1 MIRNDFPAAAFASV
15 RDRVASFFAFVLI
28 LCLIPGNLQA
38 GAPEIGVEQ
47 AAVAVPDGGAKSLGS
62 VAMGANS
69 PAMEFTILNTG
80 DEILTG
86 VSVAKDGDNPGD
98 FIISAPA
105 ASVAGGGNTT
115 FTVTFTPTGEGL
127 RSCALHISS
136 DDADENPYDITL
148 SGTGTPTAPLMIA
161 QSAYLKSSNTFA
173 EDYFGYSVAVSG
185 ETVVV
190 GVPNA
195 GANNTGSVHV
205 FTRAVGVWTHQALL
219 TAGNPGF
226 DDLFGYSVGLSG
238 DTLIVGAL
246 SEDSGTAGVNGI
258 PNENSTDSGAAYVF
272 TRTVG
277 VWTQQAFLKPGNP
290 GAADRFGAA
299 VAVAGDTVVV
309 GAYGE
314 DSNTTGVNSI
324 PNELASGSGAA
335 YVFSRTGSAWT
346 QQAYLKA
353 DNTGAGDQFG
363 SAVAVAAD
371 TIVVGAYDEDSSTT
385 GVGSV
390 SDELAAGSGAAYVFT
405 RTGTNWTQQA
415 YLKAGNTGAGD
426 EFGKA
431 VAVSGDSVIVGAPTE
446 DSGTAGVNPVPNESA
461 NYAGA
466 AYVFSRSGIVWTQQA
481 FLKAGNPGV
490 NDGFGEAVAISGDLV
505 IVGSTGESGSSTVVN
520 GPTNEGALYAG
531 AAYIFRRDSTGWAQL
546 AYLKAANSQSLDFF
560 GLAVAISGNTV
571 VASAPSEG
579 SGSSGV
585 NSTPNENAIWAGA
598 AYTFDISANP
608 DIAIRSPGGLA
619 LSSGAP
625 ADNLGF
631 GTAGSVVPG
640 NPATFTLHNYGSA
653 ELLLQDLSLT
663 GANPDDFVLDLIGT
677 DQVAPGDSRQFTI
690 AFRPAAQGPRV
701 ASLSI
706 TSTDPDESPFTIS
719 LAGTGVTAAE
729 LWRYQ
734 YFLTTA
740 DSGDAADVAD
750 PDLDGVSNLLER
762 AFNLHPK
769 QSANPVLIADSG
781 DTGLP
786 LVRFIDDPGGPFF
799 SIQYLRR
806 KATTNPGLI
815 YTPQVSSELLSWQDL
830 AGPEIL
836 QSIGAEW
843 ERVTVQEPATGQ
855 PIRFGRVQVVS
866 P

>member
-1 MIRNDFPAAAFASV
+1 M
-15 RDRVASFFAFVLI
+15 
-28 LCLIPGNLQA
+28 
-38 GAPEIGVEQ
+38 
-47 AAVAVPDGGAKSLGS
+47 
-62 VAMGANS
+62 
-69 PAMEFTILNTG
+69 
-80 DEILTG
+80 
-86 VSVAKDGDNPGD
+86 
-98 FIISAPA
+98 
-105 ASVAGGGNTT
+105 
-115 FTVTFTPTGEGL
+115 
-127 RSCALHISS
+127 
-136 DDADENPYDITL
+136 
-148 SGTGTPTAPLMIA
+148 
-161 QSAYLKSSNTFA
+161 
-173 EDYFGYSVAVSG
+173 AVSG

-190 GVPNA
+190 GVPYV
-195 GANNTGSVHV
+195 GANNTG
-205 FTRAVGVWTHQALL
+205 AV
-219 TAGNPGF
+219 
-226 DDLFGYSVGLSG
+226 
-238 DTLIVGAL
+238 
-246 SEDSGTAGVNGI
+246 
-258 PNENSTDSGAAYVF
+258 YVF
-272 TRTVG
+272 TRTAG
-277 VWTQQAFLKPGNP
+277 TWTQQAFLKSGNP
-290 GAADRFGAA
+290 GAGDRFGAA

-314 DSNTTGVNSI
+314 DSNSTGANSI

-335 YVFSRTGSAWT
+335 YVFTRSGSDWT
-346 QQAYLKA
+346 QH
-353 DNTGAGDQFG
+353 
-363 SAVAVAAD
+363 
-371 TIVVGAYDEDSSTT
+371 
-385 GVGSV
+385 
-390 SDELAAGSGAAYVFT
+390 
-405 RTGTNWTQQA
+405 A

-431 VAVSGDSVIVGAPTE
+431 VAVSGESVIVGAPAE
-446 DSGTAGVNPVPNESA
+446 DSGTAGVNPVSNESA

-505 IVGSTGESGSSTVVN
+505 VVGATGESGNSTVVN
-520 GPTNEGALYAG
+520 GPSNENALYAG
-531 AAYIFRRDSTGWAQL
+531 AAYIFRRDSAGWVQL
-546 AYLKAANSQSLDFF
+546 AYLKASNSQSLDFF
-560 GLAVAISGNTV
+560 GLSVAISGNTV

-579 SGSSGV
+579 SGTSGV
-585 NSTPNENAIWAGA
+585 NSTPNENVPWAGA

-625 ADNLGF
+625 ADDLGF
-631 GTAGSVVPG
+631 GTAGSLVPG

-663 GANPDDFVLDLIGT
+663 GANSDDFVLDLIGT
-677 DQVAPGDSRQFTI
+677 DQVAPGDSRQITI
-690 AFRPAAQGPRV
+690 AFRPAAQGPR
-701 ASLSI
+701 AATLSI

-740 DSGDAADVAD
+740 DSGDAADIAD

-786 LVRFIDDPGGPFF
+786 LVRFIDGPGGPFF
-799 SIQYLRR
+799 PIQDLRR

-815 YTPQVSSELLSWQDL
+815 YTPQVSSGLLSWQDL
-830 AGPEIL
+830 AGPEIS

-855 PIRFGRVQVVS
+855 PLRFGRVQVVS